1 MKSTT
6 IETVRNLEKELELL
20 LKQIGEL
27 RVFDFDETT
36 TQRKMLGLHSD
47 LDLVH
52 KEFKNIISKHKEK
65 INTLNNAYHF

>member
-1 MKSTT
+1 MKTTT

-36 TQRKMLGLHSD
+36 IRRKMLGLHSD
-47 LDLVH
+47 LFLFH
-52 KEFKNIISKHKEK
+52 KEFKKIIS
-65 INTLNNAYHF
+65 LRG